1 VEVTGSSPVSSIHG
15 PRRNMPLRRGLRRG
29 KVTIRVH
36 VLGADHDG
44 RQEALT
50 GGWSLA

>member
-1 VEVTGSSPVSSIHG
+1 
-15 PRRNMPLRRGLRRG
+15 MPLRRGLRRG
-29 KVTIRVH
+29 KVTIRLH

>member
-1 VEVTGSSPVSSIHG
+1 
-15 PRRNMPLRRGLRRG
+15 MPLRRGLRRG
-29 KVTIRVH
+29 KVTIRLH

-44 RQEALT
+44 